1 MAAAFKRGKVP
12 LAYTVMGFLLP
23 FALVLLW
30 QHQAAGKKTLLGT
43 PGEALLTLWG
53 MAKNGHLFTLM
64 ASSLDRV
71 LKGFLIGSTVGLLFG
86 IITGSS
92 KTAEKMLL
100 SSFHAIRQ
108 VPLVAWIPLIVMWF
122 GKGALAQV
130 IFISLSAFYPMALNT
145 YAGIT
150 GISRQYVEVGKVFEL
165 SRWQMLKN
173 IYFPAA
179 LASIKTGSILSLNM
193 AWTLLVAAEIM
204 TSEPTGGLGD
214 ILSEGR
220 ETFNM
225 PLLISGMIV
234 MGGFGYLLNLAAEKG
249 WGWALHRRKG
259 TQ

>member
-1 MAAAFKRGKVP
+1 MATTSKHGRISW
-12 LAYTVMGFLLP
+12 AYTAIGILLP
-23 FALVLLW
+23 FALVLVW
-30 QHQAAGKKTLLGT
+30 QHQAQGKKTLLGT
-43 PGEALLTLWG
+43 PGEALQALWG
-53 MAKNGHLFTLM
+53 MAKSGHLLSLLV
-64 ASSLDRV
+64 SSLDRV
-71 LKGFLIGSTVGLLFG
+71 LKGFVIGSGAGLFFG

-92 KTAEKMLL
+92 KTAEKMFLG
-100 SSFHAIRQ
+100 SFHAVRQ

-122 GKGALAQV
+122 GKGGLAQI
-130 IFISLSAFYPMALNT
+130 IFISLAAFYPMALNT
-145 YAGIT
+145 YSGIK
-150 GISRQYVEVGKVFEL
+150 GISRHYVEVGQVFEL
-165 SRWQMLKN
+165 SRWQMLKD
-173 IYFPAA
+173 IYLPAA

-249 WGWALHRRKG
+249 WKWLVHGKKAV
-259 TQ
+259 Q